1 MLLRKDLLMAKPE
14 KLMNFGAVLKKYRK
28 NAGCTQQ
35 KLAEML
41 GISKNTV
48 TLWER
53 NMARPDVETIREL
66 NQLFGIPLNEL
77 FEIPSAPKYS
87 FAERKLIDYFRQLDE
102 SDQAVVVRMVSE
114 MAAARDDERYKAY
127 QDEYSLIQFSAT
139 RPAAGSGNE
148 FVDDKPTYRFVR
160 NNDRSMNADILIQI
174 SGRSM
179 EPRYYDGDIVYAKYT
194 NSAEDGQDVICSTA
208 DGAVIKHKS
217 GNKLVSLNSDLP
229 YGEKSEDD
237 HVQIEAVVLGIV
249 PSWDLAKPEEIDMM
263 EEAHR
268 KEVRAFKDKY
278 GLEY

>member
-1 MLLRKDLLMAKPE
+1 MAKPE

-35 KLAEML
+35 KLAEIL

-194 NSAEDGQDVICSTA
+194 NFAEDGQDVICSTA

-249 PSWDLAKPEEIDMM
+249 PSWDLAKPEEIDML

>member
-1 MLLRKDLLMAKPE
+1 MAKPE

-35 KLAEML
+35 KLAEIL

-53 NMARPDVETIREL
+53 NLARPDVETIREL
-66 NQLFGIPLNEL
+66 NQMFGIPLNEL

-102 SDQAVVVRMVSE
+102 SDQTVVERMVSE

-249 PSWDLAKPEEIDMM
+249 PSWDLAKPEEIDML

>member
-1 MLLRKDLLMAKPE
+1 MAKPE

-35 KLAEML
+35 KLAEIL

-53 NMARPDVETIREL
+53 NLARPDVETIREL
-66 NQLFGIPLNEL
+66 NQMFGIPLNEL

-102 SDQAVVVRMVSE
+102 SDQTVVERMVSE

-160 NNDRSMNADILIQI
+160 NNDRSMKADILIQI

-179 EPRYYDGDIVYAKYT
+179 EPRYYDGDIVYARYT

-237 HVQIEAVVLGIV
+237 YVQIEAVVLGIV
-249 PSWDLAKPEEIDMM
+249 PSWDLAKPEETDML

-268 KEVRAFKDKY
+268 KEIRAFKDKY